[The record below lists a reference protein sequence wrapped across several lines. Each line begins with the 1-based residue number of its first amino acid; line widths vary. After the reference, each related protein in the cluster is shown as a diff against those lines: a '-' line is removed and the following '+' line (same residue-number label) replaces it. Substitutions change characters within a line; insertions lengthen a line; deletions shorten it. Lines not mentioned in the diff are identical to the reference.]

1 MSIQNK
7 PERIHMTA
15 AEDASAIAS
24 ALAEISDGNTH
35 AVTAIYERMGRQIL
49 SLGRAV
55 TGSQSSGEDVLQ
67 ETILKIIENI
77 HT

>member
-35 AVTAIYERMGRQIL
+35 AVTAIYERMGRQSRRERTSFRRPYL
-49 SLGRAV
+49 R
-55 TGSQSSGEDVLQ
+55 
-67 ETILKIIENI
+67 
-77 HT
+77 